1 MRTLGS
7 LPARS
12 AASRLSLRLCLRPP
26 APVLTSPG
34 SLASAS
40 AACCLPRP
48 LPLAMPLPPTL
59 PSPGLPPVAPAG
71 DELRTCP
78 TARYD
83 RVRGRH
89 RERERER
96 KRERERDRER
106 ETEREREGDRERET
120 EGETEREREGTWWA
134 HTGVALAFKQPT

>member
-1 MRTLGS
+1 
-7 LPARS
+7 
-12 AASRLSLRLCLRPP
+12 
-26 APVLTSPG
+26 
-34 SLASAS
+34 
-40 AACCLPRP
+40 
-48 LPLAMPLPPTL
+48 MPLPPTL

-96 KRERERDRER
+96 KRERERDREKERERERDRQRERDR
-106 ETEREREGDRERET
+106 ETEREREGDRGRDR
-120 EGETEREREGTWWA
+120 ERERGDLVGSHGSRPCLQTA
-134 HTGVALAFKQPT
+134 HMTI